1 MPTDLHVVNPAI
13 LDPRDTYST
22 VAEWNEK
29 ATNLAGLFI
38 KNFVQYTDNE
48 EGQNLVKSGP
58 QL

>member
-1 MPTDLHVVNPAI
+1 
-13 LDPRDTYST
+13 LDPRDTYENPD
-22 VAEWNEK
+22 EWNEK

-38 KNFVQYTDNE
+38 KNFLQYTDNE